1 MGYIISYVSTITPD
15 LSDVDIHKLMEFVKL
30 KNNILNITGIL
41 IYSEGNFFQV
51 LEGKQEVIKSIF
63 EKIEKDPRHYNIIKM
78 LDKEIKN
85 NSFSEYHSPFT
96 AISGHYSQAELHQ
109 FLKNEKDYNPEHFH
123 SISYLTRKFMKL
135 I

>member
-15 LSDVDIHKLMEFVKL
+15 LSDVDIRELMEFVKH
-30 KNNILNITGIL
+30 KNSLLNITGIL
-41 IYSEGNFFQV
+41 IYSEGNFFQI
-51 LEGKQEVIKSIF
+51 LEGESEVVKSIF
-63 EKIEKDPRHYNIIKM
+63 EKIKKDPRHYNIIKM

-85 NSFSEYHSPFT
+85 NSFSAYYSPFT
-96 AISGHYSQAELHQ
+96 VISDHYSQTELHQ